1 MSMKVVEKIAVTAAA
16 LSADPRQAAA
26 AARKIG
32 IRGVLFDAVSPAFS
46 VPDLSQTG
54 RREFRQMLSAN
65 ECELVGLRVDLGP
78 KGLSS
83 KSDVD
88 QQLRRIEKAMEAAQ
102 GLNTPQLCIDLGP
115 LPTPSRSQSITPKVS
130 PELAGLIIIPT
141 PSDVAPPEPDESQTP
156 ADVAYITHLD
166 PIMIELGQRADRMG
180 VMIAF
185 RSELSS
191 VAALERAILAA
202 RCPWFGVDIDPVAL
216 LRDSM
221 DYDDFFSRVG
231 PVAQHVRARDAN
243 AGSGHRTQP
252 TVVGFGGV
260 NWPHLLANLESTG
273 FRGWITLD
281 PVELQ
286 NRMAGAVE
294 GAQYLRGLK

>member
-1 MSMKVVEKIAVTAAA
+1 MKVAEKIAVTAAS

-46 VPDLSQTG
+46 VPELSQTG
-54 RREFRQMLSAN
+54 RREFRHMLSAS

-78 KGLSS
+78 KGLSP

-88 QQLRRIEKAMEAAQ
+88 QQLRQIDRAMEAAK
-102 GLNTPQLCIDLGP
+102 GLSAPQLCVDLGP
-115 LPTPSRSQSITPKVS
+115 LPTPSKSQSIKPKVS
-130 PELAGLIIIPT
+130 PELAGLIIIPS
-141 PSDVAPPEPDESQTP
+141 PSDVALPEMDESQTP
-156 ADVAYITHLD
+156 ADVAFIAHLD
-166 PIMIELGQRADRMG
+166 PILIELGQRADRTG

-191 VAALERAILAA
+191 LAAVERTVLAA
-202 RCPWFGVDIDPVAL
+202 RCPWFGIDLDPVAL
-216 LRDSM
+216 LRDSA

-231 PVAQHVRARDAN
+231 PIVQHVRSRDAN

-260 NWPHLLANLESTG
+260 NWPHLLANLEASG

-286 NRMAGAVE
+286 NRVAGAIE
-294 GAQYLRGLK
+294 GAEYLRGLK